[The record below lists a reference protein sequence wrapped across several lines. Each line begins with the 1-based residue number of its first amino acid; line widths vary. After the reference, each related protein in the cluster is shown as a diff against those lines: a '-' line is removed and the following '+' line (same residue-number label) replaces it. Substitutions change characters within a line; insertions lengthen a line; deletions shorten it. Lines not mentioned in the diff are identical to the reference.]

1 MSTLTF
7 AAIFD
12 LDGTLVDSYDAHFE
26 AWRLISARHGVA
38 VTVDDYY
45 AHFGRRNEDLLR
57 ECWRRAG
64 KGDLTHDE
72 ITALDHEKEA
82 AYREIVAAR
91 FPIMEGARE
100 LVASLRAA
108 GFRTAVGSSGPPLN
122 VQRAIDGLELVGAFD
137 AVVTG
142 RDVKRS
148 KPDPECF
155 LLAASKV
162 GVEPASCVVFEDAPA
177 GITAAKAA
185 GMKCIAIT
193 SKGHTP
199 ERQRDADLIVPTVRD
214 VTVAAVRALLH

>member
-1 MSTLTF
+1 MPHTP

-26 AWRLISARHGVA
+26 AWSLISARHGVA

-45 AHFGRRNEDLLR
+45 SHFGRRNEDLLR
-57 ECWRRAG
+57 ECWLRAG
-64 KGDLTHDE
+64 RGQLTPDE
-72 ITALDHEKEA
+72 IAALDHEKEA
-82 AYREIVAAR
+82 AYREIVAVR
-91 FPIMEGARE
+91 FPIMDGARE

-122 VQRAIDGLELVGAFD
+122 VQRAIDGLELVAAFD

-142 RDVKRS
+142 RDVQRS

-155 LLAASKV
+155 LLAASRV
-162 GVEPASCVVFEDAPA
+162 GVDPARCVVFEDAPA
-177 GITAAKAA
+177 GIAAAKAA

>member
-82 AYREIVAAR
+82 SYREIVAAR